1 MRDSTMDTFI
11 FLSSGCWLLGE
22 RMESQTIPTET
33 AGTLAEE
40 KGAVGLGVYNSVRL
54 EKGEAFLT

>member
-1 MRDSTMDTFI
+1 MDTFI

-40 KGAVGLGVYNSVRL
+40 KGAVGLGVYNSVSL